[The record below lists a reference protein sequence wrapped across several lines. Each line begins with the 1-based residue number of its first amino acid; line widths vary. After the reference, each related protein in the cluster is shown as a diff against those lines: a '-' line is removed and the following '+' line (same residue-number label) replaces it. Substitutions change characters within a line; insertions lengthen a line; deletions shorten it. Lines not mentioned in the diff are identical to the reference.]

1 MRNLN
6 ECQAEVFRRSEK
18 RIKARRQRRKNM
30 ILISI
35 PLVLCVSAVSAFV
48 LPTMIP
54 VTPTDNPKQET
65 VYTYLSGAMGTDVI
79 VGLSAVN
86 VTVSG
91 NGISHSYASATDVQG
106 ILSLL
111 HRIGTVGG
119 TDDGSESKESFTNA
133 QSTAICQESNA
144 VEGYKICVMWSDG
157 SSTEYL
163 LLESLLIDQS
173 TQEKFRLGEDVCFEL
188 KDALGIPPH

>member
-6 ECQAEVFRRSEK
+6 ECRAEVFRRSEM
-18 RIKARRQRRKNM
+18 RIKARRQRRKN
-30 ILISI
+30 ILLVCL
-35 PLVLCVSAVSAFV
+35 PLVLCISAFSGFV
-48 LPTMIP
+48 LPAMIP
-54 VTPTDNPKQET
+54 VTSTDNPRQET
-65 VYTYLSGAMGTDVI
+65 IYTYMSGAMGTDVI
-79 VGLSAVN
+79 VGLSAGN

-91 NGISHSYASATDVQG
+91 NGISHSYASATDVQR

-133 QSTAICQESNA
+133 QSTASCQESNT
-144 VEGYKICVMWSDG
+144 VEEYKICVRWSDG

-163 LLESLLIDQS
+163 LQGSLLIDQS
-173 TQEKFRLGEDVCFEL
+173 TQEKFHLGEDICYEL
-188 KDALGIPPH
+188 KEALGVPLC